1 MSRLLVPA
9 AALSL
14 ITVAACGGSEPPSWF
29 GQRQEFPSCGAVEPD
44 DEDYPDRAV
53 FDCFQEAYAADRP
66 AELTL
71 VQYGDEG
78 EYGRSHFR
86 VLGEGRYEIVE
97 QQFGGP
103 DEGSESLGWVRSECE
118 RFVFLDDPGAQL
130 DGVPSHN
137 HAGECEQVEYVRD

>member
-1 MSRLLVPA
+1 MRRLLVPA
-9 AALSL
+9 AACLM
-14 ITVAACGGSEPPSWF
+14 TVAACGGSEPPSWF
-29 GQRQEFPSCGAVEPD
+29 GQREELPSCGAVEPD
-44 DEDYPDRAV
+44 DEGYPDRAA

-97 QQFGGP
+97 QQFDSP
-103 DEGSESLGWVRSECE
+103 FEGSDSLGWVRSECE
-118 RFVFLDDPGAQL
+118 RFVFPDDPGAEL
-130 DGVPSHN
+130 DGAPSTN
-137 HAGECEQVEYVRD
+137 YAGECEQVEYVRD